1 MVWAVSFLA
10 TFPVISL
17 RDQSVKIADNFPKK
31 RRSHVD
37 SDLPSPTCNGQ
48 PPSGW
53 RMMLLV
59 SIIDTGMSFDAPGT
73 KATG

>member
-31 RRSHVD
+31 KKVACRFR
-37 SDLPSPTCNGQ
+37 PTLSNLQ
-48 PPSGW
+48 W
-53 RMMLLV
+53 
-59 SIIDTGMSFDAPGT
+59 A
-73 KATG
+73 ATVRVADDVVGLNH